1 MRRHERK
8 PLVVACRVRARRLQ
22 VDGAI
27 SLESA
32 DLSEGGAF
40 LRADLLFEVGEALDL
55 ELPLPTGEVLKAGGR
70 VVRVARGREPSAPTG
85 MGIEFTDLSPEARRL
100 IQEGT
105 PWQRPSRS

>member
-8 PLVVACRVRARRLQ
+8 PFVVACRVRRHDLQ
-22 VDGAI
+22 LDAGI
-27 SLESA
+27 SLEST

-40 LRADLLFEVGEALDL
+40 LRADLLFEIGEIVDL
-55 ELPLPTGEVLKAGGR
+55 EIPLPTGAVLKAGGR
-70 VVRVARGREPSAPTG
+70 VVRVARGREPSLPAG
-85 MGIEFTDLSPEARRL
+85 MGIEFTALAAEDRRL

>member
-8 PLVVACRVRARRLQ
+8 PLVLPCRVRARRFQIEAGIQL
-22 VDGAI
+22 D
-27 SLESA
+27 SA

-40 LRADLLFEVGEALDL
+40 LRADLLFEVGETLDL
-55 ELPLPTGEVLKAGGR
+55 EIPLPTGAVLKAGGR
-70 VVRVARGREPSAPTG
+70 VVRVARGGQPTTPTG
-85 MGIEFTDLSPEARRL
+85 MGIEFTDLDPEGRRL